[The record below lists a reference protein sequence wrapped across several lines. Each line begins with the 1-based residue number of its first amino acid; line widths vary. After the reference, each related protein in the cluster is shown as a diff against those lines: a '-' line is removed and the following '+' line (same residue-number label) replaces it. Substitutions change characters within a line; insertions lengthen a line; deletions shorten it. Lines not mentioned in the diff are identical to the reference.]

1 MNNQKEFIAP
11 GEMRMPAITAWMVER
26 HDLAAHGIGYFNLV
40 IFVVIAALARKREVF
55 QRCRSTLGAWNDVL
69 DGERL
74 RGIAGL
80 AAAVFA
86 ALICT
91 LPHLLA

>member
-1 MNNQKEFIAP
+1 
-11 GEMRMPAITAWMVER
+11 
-26 HDLAAHGIGYFNLV
+26 
-40 IFVVIAALARKREVF
+40 
-55 QRCRSTLGAWNDVL
+55 VL